1 MARSNTTFQKGRSG
15 NPSGRPKK
23 DREFTQ
29 LLERRGAQTLEI
41 DGKRVASKRVLAD
54 MVWDA
59 VLTGVIK
66 FPDGTE
72 LKLKPLYWVDLTKW
86 VYGQIDGPPKSEVS
100 VNQAG
105 EIVVRVVY
113 DDVDIDTAAPT
124 FSAET
129 GD

>member
-1 MARSNTTFQKGRSG
+1 MPFQKGRSG
-15 NPSGRPKK
+15 NPGGRPKK

-59 VLTGVIK
+59 VLTGIIK

-86 VYGQIDGPPKSEVS
+86 MYGQIDGPPKSEVNATHS
-100 VNQAG
+100 G
-105 EIVVRVVY
+105 EILVRVMY

>member
-1 MARSNTTFQKGRSG
+1 MPYRKGQSG
-15 NPSGRPKK
+15 NPGGRPKK

-29 LLERRGAQTLEI
+29 LLERRGAQTLEV

-59 VLTGVIK
+59 VLTGIIK

-86 VYGQIDGPPKSEVS
+86 EVNATHS
-100 VNQAG
+100 G
-105 EIVVRVVY
+105 EILVRVMY